1 MSQDFMM
8 TAGFPVVVTTP
19 DELADRL
26 LRRMAQSKQSV
37 LLFANTNFI
46 VQCRQLLPR
55 MLNDNVI
62 IVNDGVGMDIAALL
76 LYGKRF
82 KANLN
87 GTDFTPF
94 LITKCSRPLRFFL
107 LGGKL
112 KALDAAAC
120 YLEQELGQVVVGS
133 CDGYQGMQADGLVQ
147 RINDSQADVLLVATG
162 NPKQEQ
168 WILDH
173 YRQLNVKLLS
183 GVGALFDFWAKDK
196 PRAPAWVQRVRMEWL
211 FRLCLEPKRLFKR
224 YTMDILIFLILCFRY
239 RGLKSE

>member
-1 MSQDFMM
+1 MM
-8 TAGFPVVVTTP
+8 ARFPVVVTTP

-26 LRRMAQSKQSV
+26 LQRMAQSKQSV

-46 VQCRQLLPR
+46 VKCRPLLPR
-55 MLNDNVI
+55 MLNDEVI

-76 LYGKRF
+76 LYRRRF

-94 LITKCSRPLRFFL
+94 LITKCSRPLRVFL

-112 KALDAAAC
+112 QALDAAAR
-120 YLEQELGQVVVGS
+120 YLDQELGQVVVGS
-133 CDGYQGMQADGLVQ
+133 CDGYQGMQQADDLVQ
-147 RINDSQADVLLVATG
+147 VINASEADVLLVATG

-196 PRAPAWVQRVRMEWL
+196 PRAPAWVQRIRMEWL

-239 RGLKSE
+239 RGLKNE